1 MKKLMMIVSSMA
13 VACSVQ
19 AASMV
24 WGFSSPDIQDSTG
37 QYMGDAVQGIAYL
50 YLGTVTSDGKA
61 FDTSSAT
68 YVTQA
73 GQNASYQ
80 FGDIDTPVENA
91 KVTSTAAG
99 QAYTLILVE
108 DNGKGLDS
116 YEGNYILVNGTS
128 TQGVDPMTSATWAK
142 FVDATTYDSSAWST
156 MTAGT
161 TPPGPTPPGPGPIP
175 EPTSGLLL
183 LVGGAMLALR
193 RKQK

>member
-1 MKKLMMIVSSMA
+1 MKKLMMIASSLA
-13 VACSVQ
+13 VACSVH

-24 WGFSSPDIQDSTG
+24 WGFGSSDIMDSTG
-37 QYMGDAVQGIAYL
+37 QYMGDAVQGVAYL

-68 YVTQA
+68 FVAQG
-73 GQNASYQ
+73 GQNADYT
-80 FGDIDTPVENA
+80 FGASEPVENA

-99 QAYTLILVE
+99 QAYSLILVE
-108 DNGKGLDS
+108 DNGKDIAS
-116 YEGNYILVNGTS
+116 YDGNYILVNGMS
-128 TQGVDPMTSATWAK
+128 QAGKDPMSGDTWAI
-142 FVDATTYDSSAWST
+142 FTDFTAYGASDWST
-156 MTAGT
+156 MTAG
-161 TPPGPTPPGPGPIP
+161 GGGGGGGGQGGIP

>member
-24 WGFSSPDIQDSTG
+24 WGFASPDIKDVNDE
-37 QYMGDAVQGIAYL
+37 YMGDAVQGVAYL

-68 YVTQA
+68 LVTQA
-73 GQNASYQ
+73 GQNANYQ
-80 FGDIDTPVENA
+80 FGEIDTPVENA
-91 KVTSTAAG
+91 KVTSTADG

-116 YEGNYILVNGTS
+116 YDGNYILFTGSSQEGN
-128 TQGVDPMTSATWAK
+128 DPMSGAKWAV
-142 FVDATTYDSSAWST
+142 FTDPTAYGASDWST
-156 MTAGT
+156 MTAG
-161 TPPGPTPPGPGPIP
+161 GGGGGGGGQGGIP

>member
-19 AASMV
+19 AASIV
-24 WGFSSPDIQDSTG
+24 WGFGNAEIKDVNDE
-37 QYMGDAVQGIAYL
+37 YMGDAVQGIAYL

-68 YVTQA
+68 FVAQG
-73 GQNASYQ
+73 GQNADYT
-80 FGDIDTPVENA
+80 FGAMDPVDNA
-91 KVTSTAAG
+91 NVTSTAAG

-108 DNGKGLDS
+108 DNGKDIAS
-116 YEGNYILVNGTS
+116 YDGNYILVTGTS
-128 TQGVDPMTSATWAK
+128 DQGKDPMSGATWAM
-142 FVDATTYDSSAWST
+142 FNDYTAYGASDWST

>member
-24 WGFSSPDIQDSTG
+24 WGFSSSDIMDSTG
-37 QYMGDAVQGIAYL
+37 QYMGDAVQGVAYL
-50 YLGTVTSDGKA
+50 YLGTVTSDGTS

-68 YVTQA
+68 LVTQG
-73 GQNASYQ
+73 GQNQ
-80 FGDIDTPVENA
+80 DFTFGAMDPVNNDA
-91 KVTSTAAG
+91 VTSTAAG
-99 QAYTLILVE
+99 QAFSLILVE
-108 DNGKGLDS
+108 DNGKTLGS

-128 TQGVDPMTSATWAK
+128 QAGSDPMTSATWAI
-142 FVDATTYDSSAWST
+142 FSNPTAYGASDWST
-156 MTAGT
+156 MTAG
-161 TPPGPTPPGPGPIP
+161 GGGGGGGGQGGIP

>member
-24 WGFSSPDIQDSTG
+24 WGFQSSDIMDSTG

-50 YLGTVTSDGKA
+50 YLGTVTSDGTA

-73 GQNASYQ
+73 GQNAAYQ
-80 FGDIDTPVENA
+80 FGVFDAPVDNDA
-91 KVTSTAAG
+91 VPNTSAG

-142 FVDATTYDSSAWST
+142 FTDATAYGASDWST
-156 MTAGT
+156 MTAG
-161 TPPGPTPPGPGPIP
+161 GGGGGQGGIP

>member
-13 VACSVQ
+13 VACSVH
-19 AASMV
+19 AAAMV
-24 WGFSSPDIQDSTG
+24 WGFGNAEIEDSTG

-50 YLGTVTSDGKA
+50 YLGTVTASENA
-61 FDTSSAT
+61 FDLSGAT

-73 GQNASYQ
+73 GQNPTTYQ
-80 FGDIDTPVENA
+80 FGEIDTPVENA

-108 DNGKGLDS
+108 DNGKDIAS
-116 YEGNYILVNGTS
+116 YDGNYLLVNGLS
-128 TQGVDPMTSATWAK
+128 QAGKDPMSGDTWAI
-142 FVDATTYDSSAWST
+142 FTDYNAYGASDWST
-156 MTAGT
+156 MTAG
-161 TPPGPTPPGPGPIP
+161 GGGGGGGGQGGIP

-183 LVGGAMLALR
+183 LIGSAMLALR

>member
-1 MKKLMMIVSSMA
+1 MMIISSMA
-13 VACSVQ
+13 VACSVH

-24 WGFSSPDIQDSTG
+24 WGFGSTDITDING
-37 QYMGDAVQGIAYL
+37 AYMGEAVNGVAYL
-50 YLGTVTSDGKA
+50 YLGTVTSDGKT

-68 YVTQA
+68 YVAQG
-73 GQNASYQ
+73 GQNADYT
-80 FGDIDTPVENA
+80 FGVSEPVDNA
-91 KVTSTAAG
+91 NVTSTAAG
-99 QAYTLILVE
+99 QAYSLILVE

-128 TQGVDPMTSATWAK
+128 TQGVDPMASATWAK
-142 FVDATTYDSSAWST
+142 FTDQTAYGANDWST
-156 MTAGT
+156 MTAG
-161 TPPGPTPPGPGPIP
+161 GGSGGIP

>member
-1 MKKLMMIVSSMA
+1 MKKLMMIASSLA
-13 VACSVQ
+13 VVCTVQ

-24 WGFSSPDIQDSTG
+24 WGFASSDIMDSTG
-37 QYMGDAVQGIAYL
+37 QYMGDNVQGIAYL

-68 YVTQA
+68 LAAQG
-73 GQNASYQ
+73 GQNGDYT
-80 FGDIDTPVENA
+80 FGELAPVDND
-91 KVTSTAAG
+91 KVPSTSAG
-99 QAYTLILVE
+99 QAFSLILVE

-116 YEGNYILVNGTS
+116 YEGNYILVTGTS
-128 TQGVDPMTSATWAK
+128 DQGKDPMTSATWAM
-142 FVDATTYDSSAWST
+142 FTDYTAYGASDWST
-156 MTAGT
+156 MTAG
-161 TPPGPTPPGPGPIP
+161 GGGGGGGGQGGIP

>member
-13 VACSVQ
+13 VACTVQ

-24 WGFSSPDIQDSTG
+24 WGFTSSDITDSTG
-37 QYMGDAVQGIAYL
+37 QYMGDAVQGVAYL

-68 YVTQA
+68 LAAQG
-73 GQNASYQ
+73 GQNADFT
-80 FGDIDTPVENA
+80 FGALAPVDNA
-91 KVTSTAAG
+91 NVTSTAAG
-99 QAYTLILVE
+99 QAYSLILVE
-108 DNGKGLDS
+108 DNGKAIGS

-142 FVDATTYDSSAWST
+142 FTDATAYGASDWST
-156 MTAGT
+156 MTAG
-161 TPPGPTPPGPGPIP
+161 GGGGGSGGSGGIP

>member
-1 MKKLMMIVSSMA
+1 MKKLMMIISSMA
-13 VACSVQ
+13 VACSVH

-24 WGFSSPDIQDSTG
+24 WGFGSTDITDING
-37 QYMGDAVQGIAYL
+37 AYMGEAVNGVAYL
-50 YLGTVTSDGKA
+50 YLGTVTSDGKT

-68 YVTQA
+68 YVAQG
-73 GQNASYQ
+73 GQNADYT
-80 FGDIDTPVENA
+80 FGVSEPVDNA
-91 KVTSTAAG
+91 NVTSTAAG
-99 QAYTLILVE
+99 RAYSLILVE

-142 FVDATTYDSSAWST
+142 FTDQTAYGANDWST
-156 MTAGT
+156 MTAG
-161 TPPGPTPPGPGPIP
+161 GGGGGGGGQGGSP

>member
-24 WGFSSPDIQDSTG
+24 WGFSSSDIMDSTG
-37 QYMGDAVQGIAYL
+37 QYMGDAVQGVAYL
-50 YLGTVTSDGKA
+50 YLGTVTSDGKS

-68 YVTQA
+68 YVAQS
-73 GQNASYQ
+73 GQNGDYT
-80 FGDIDTPVENA
+80 FGAMDPVDSD
-91 KVTSTAAG
+91 KVSSTAAG
-99 QAYTLILVE
+99 QAYSLILVE
-108 DNGKGLDS
+108 DNGKALDS
-116 YEGNYILVNGTS
+116 YDGNYILVSGTS
-128 TQGVDPMTSATWAK
+128 TQGADPMTSATWAI
-142 FVDATTYDSSAWST
+142 FTNPTAYGASDWST
-156 MTAGT
+156 MTAG
-161 TPPGPTPPGPGPIP
+161 GGGGGGGGQGGIP